1 VRCDDVAD
9 RLAAAAD
16 GSDPLG
22 QAERAHVGACLRCQA
37 EIVHYRRLLRALR
50 ALRLEL
56 IEPGPG
62 LLADMLVSLEEAGER
77 RAIRSVLHGRR
88 VVYVGGIAAA
98 TAAAAAA
105 AGGAIVIAGRA
116 RRRLPL
122 AG

>member
-1 VRCDDVAD
+1 MRCDDVAD
-9 RLAAAAD
+9 QLAAAAD
-16 GSDPLG
+16 GSAPLG

-62 LLADMLVSLEEAGER
+62 LLADVLVSLEEAGER

-98 TAAAAAA
+98 TAAAAA
-105 AGGAIVIAGRA
+105 GGAIVIAGRA

>member
-1 VRCDDVAD
+1 MPCDDLAD

-16 GSDPLG
+16 GSEPLSA
-22 QAERAHVGACLRCQA
+22 AERAHVGTCLRCQA
-37 EIVHYRRLLRALR
+37 EVVHYRRLLRALH
-50 ALRLEL
+50 ALRVEL
-56 IEPGPG
+56 VEPGPG
-62 LLADMLVSLEEAGER
+62 LLADVLVSLEEAGER
-77 RAIRSVLHGRR
+77 RAIRSVLNGRR
-88 VVYVGGIAAA
+88 VAYVGGIAAA